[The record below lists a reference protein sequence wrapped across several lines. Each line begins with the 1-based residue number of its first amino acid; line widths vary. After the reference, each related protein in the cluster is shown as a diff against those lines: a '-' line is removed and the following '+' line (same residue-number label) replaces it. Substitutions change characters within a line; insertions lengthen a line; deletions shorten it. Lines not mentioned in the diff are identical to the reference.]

1 MNVTQE
7 YYMKAKKYRS
17 YVLYQRTSAIHSDSS
32 SHMLILTTRSLQS
45 LATVL
50 DYQDTFLFLNV
61 LINIENIKAFK
72 VQSCKHPPV
81 NV

>member
-1 MNVTQE
+1 
-7 YYMKAKKYRS
+7 MKAKKYRS

-50 DYQDTFLFLNV
+50 DYQDNFLF